1 MLLYHSFTKNASLG
15 QCVILSSLSR
25 KNNSLD
31 KLQNKLFWRNN
42 GFMTKWHFLAKC
54 RFAKWRPFR
63 IFYTL
68 DVKTVERWILALFTC
83 ISTSDIPSSE
93 ITRTKRIRTAVIRGR
108 VTVTSTLSS
117 EPQKDAIM
125 IVWSV
130 IWEKLSFAR
139 RDKFFLTKYPSF
151 EIALFPGTKPD
162 LILTFYVDRSTT
174 VRIVIFTIS
183 SIFLVYV
190 FSVNISP
197 VCVTFVEMIEDFHI
211 NRLEFRVF
219 DRPTKFSIKE
229 SILRILFNKIFS
241 MKKSS

>member
-1 MLLYHSFTKNASLG
+1 MNKDSKGAKIRISKKIRSVNSEKNSVCYIFFLKKWGQNFLHSWC
-15 QCVILSSLSR
+15 Q
-25 KNNSLD
+25 NS
-31 KLQNKLFWRNN
+31 
-42 GFMTKWHFLAKC
+42 
-54 RFAKWRPFR
+54 
-63 IFYTL
+63 
-68 DVKTVERWILALFTC
+68 WILALFTC
-83 ISTSDIPSSE
+83 ISTPDISPSK
-93 ITRTKRIRTAVIRGR
+93 ITRTKGIRTAVIRVR

-117 EPQKDAIM
+117 KPQKDAIV

-139 RDKFFLTKYPSF
+139 RDKFFLSKYPSF

-211 NRLEFRVF
+211 NRLEFGVF
-219 DRPTKFSIKE
+219 GRPAEFSIKD
-229 SILRILFNKIFS
+229 SILRILFNKIYS
-241 MKKSS
+241 MKKSSLSFLFLNFIFF